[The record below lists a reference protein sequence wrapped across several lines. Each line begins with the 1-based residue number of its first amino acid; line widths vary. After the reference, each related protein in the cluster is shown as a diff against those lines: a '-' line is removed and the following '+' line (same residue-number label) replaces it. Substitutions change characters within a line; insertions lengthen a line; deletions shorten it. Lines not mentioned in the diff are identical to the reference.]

1 MAKKG
6 RLQTRREQSEEADKI
21 FEWLHFQ
28 RGLLSDLIRTSVRL
42 ISDKEEATTASLN
55 LYTIVGYLT
64 SVPPGGSDRIW
75 KDYQNH
81 FIGDRN
87 RQNFF
92 AKLQKLTR
100 RIASAALVRVWQTGG
115 ESNPG
120 INADFQWDTSL
131 LPKDIAPLVLRLAI
145 LHPGLLE
152 VFLPQMFIRASDCQL
167 QGSTYRRAVSIL
179 QAVPEIGWSAEK
191 HTRRLIELGELQPP
205 ETESKVETIK
215 KFIRDLRRRLK
226 KRLSLT
232 QHSELAGGTSSARK
246 GAA

>member
-6 RLQTRREQSEEADKI
+6 RWQTRREQSEETHII

-28 RGLLSDLIRTSVRL
+28 RGLLSDLIRTSVKL
-42 ISDKEEATTASLN
+42 ISDKEEAATAAVN

-64 SVPPGGSDRIW
+64 AVPPGGSDRIW

-100 RIASAALVRVWQTGG
+100 RIASTALVRVWQTGG
-115 ESNPG
+115 ESNFDV
-120 INADFQWDTSL
+120 NADFQWDTSL

-152 VFLPQMFIRASDCQL
+152 DFLPRMFIRASDCQL

-179 QAVPEIGWSAEK
+179 QAVPEFGWSAEK

-205 ETESKVETIK
+205 ETGSEVETVK
-215 KFIRDLRRRLK
+215 KFIRDLRRRYK

-232 QHSELAGGTSSARK
+232 QQREPVQGTSSAPEA
-246 GAA
+246 GA